1 MEKRTEGKT
10 KTPNEDTNGKRSEED
25 KTNSTIP
32 TYQPR
37 DKSQED
43 NTNNLNELKYGEMSK
58 T

>member
-1 MEKRTEGKT
+1 MEKRQEDKT
-10 KTPNEDTNGKRSEED
+10 KTPYEDTNEKRSEED

-32 TYQPR
+32 LYLRR

-43 NTNNLNELKYGEMSK
+43 NTNNLNELKYGEVSK

>member
-1 MEKRTEGKT
+1 MEKPQEGKT
-10 KTPNEDTNGKRSEED
+10 KTPYEDTNEKRTEED

-32 TYQPR
+32 TYQRR

>member
-10 KTPNEDTNGKRSEED
+10 KTPYEDINEKRSEED

-32 TYQPR
+32 TYQRR